1 MMTVRLIA
9 HTPEPEKVVAAAA
22 KLCYSD
28 AHITDLLDGLTEE
41 KTAKFL
47 TMLSDL
53 GHASPIEHASFTF
66 GIEGVSRT
74 LLAQITRHRI
84 ASFSVQS
91 QRYVRLDDFRY
102 VVPPEIEA
110 IPEAKEAFLASME
123 EDAKRYL
130 DLAHKLE
137 EGHTA
142 RLMAEGMPE
151 KQARAKASKQANED
165 ARFVLPNACE
175 TKMVVTMNARSLQN
189 FSTCAAAAAPSGRS
203 GSWPK
208 NVRAGV
214 SGGTAYL
221 CKVRPGLCI
230 RPLPGRQDVLRQNR
244 RGACKI
250 CIHQGGCRR
259 MSKGKLIVLEGLD
272 GSGKAT
278 QAKLLAAHLK
288 EQGFSVR
295 EITFPNYESDSS
307 ALVKMYLAG
316 QFGQHPD
323 DVNAYAAS
331 SFYAVDRYAS
341 YKKDWGNFYE
351 NGGIIIADR
360 YTTSNAVHQCSK
372 LPPEQWESFLGWL
385 FDFEFHLLGLP
396 APDEVIYLQVDP
408 AVSQKL
414 MTQRYHGDE
423 SRKDVHEKDTE
434 YLARSRCAAEYCA
447 AHLGWAVVH
456 CTSGDNMR
464 SIEDIQAEVQEIV
477 LKQLT

>member
-1 MMTVRLIA
+1 
-9 HTPEPEKVVAAAA
+9 
-22 KLCYSD
+22 
-28 AHITDLLDGLTEE
+28 
-41 KTAKFL
+41 
-47 TMLSDL
+47 
-53 GHASPIEHASFTF
+53 
-66 GIEGVSRT
+66 
-74 LLAQITRHRI
+74 
-84 ASFSVQS
+84 
-91 QRYVRLDDFRY
+91 
-102 VVPPEIEA
+102 
-110 IPEAKEAFLASME
+110 
-123 EDAKRYL
+123 
-130 DLAHKLE
+130 
-137 EGHTA
+137 
-142 RLMAEGMPE
+142 
-151 KQARAKASKQANED
+151 
-165 ARFVLPNACE
+165 
-175 TKMVVTMNARSLQN
+175 
-189 FSTCAAAAAPSGRS
+189 
-203 GSWPK
+203 
-208 NVRAGV
+208 
-214 SGGTAYL
+214 
-221 CKVRPGLCI
+221 
-230 RPLPGRQDVLRQNR
+230 
-244 RGACKI
+244 
-250 CIHQGGCRR
+250 

-341 YKKDWGNFYE
+341 YKKDWGSFYE

-447 AHLGWAVVH
+447 VHLGWAVVH

>member
-1 MMTVRLIA
+1 
-9 HTPEPEKVVAAAA
+9 
-22 KLCYSD
+22 
-28 AHITDLLDGLTEE
+28 
-41 KTAKFL
+41 
-47 TMLSDL
+47 
-53 GHASPIEHASFTF
+53 
-66 GIEGVSRT
+66 
-74 LLAQITRHRI
+74 
-84 ASFSVQS
+84 
-91 QRYVRLDDFRY
+91 
-102 VVPPEIEA
+102 
-110 IPEAKEAFLASME
+110 
-123 EDAKRYL
+123 
-130 DLAHKLE
+130 
-137 EGHTA
+137 
-142 RLMAEGMPE
+142 
-151 KQARAKASKQANED
+151 
-165 ARFVLPNACE
+165 
-175 TKMVVTMNARSLQN
+175 
-189 FSTCAAAAAPSGRS
+189 
-203 GSWPK
+203 
-208 NVRAGV
+208 
-214 SGGTAYL
+214 
-221 CKVRPGLCI
+221 
-230 RPLPGRQDVLRQNR
+230 
-244 RGACKI
+244 
-250 CIHQGGCRR
+250 

-323 DVNAYAAS
+323 DVNA
-331 SFYAVDRYAS
+331 
-341 YKKDWGNFYE
+341 
-351 NGGIIIADR
+351 
-360 YTTSNAVHQCSK
+360 NAVHQCSK

-464 SIEDIQAEVQEIV
+464 SIEDIQAEVQGIV